1 MGRGLPLM
9 LCDEALIGCLEHM
22 FFFFPHDFLLNIGW
36 FPELNDKFSGPPDM
50 KLVSN
55 HAFSRS
61 FFRTAAVA
69 QR

>member
-1 MGRGLPLM
+1 MGPGLPLM

-22 FFFFPHDFLLNIGW
+22 FFFPHDFLLNIGW
-36 FPELNDKFSGPPDM
+36 FPELNEQFSGPPDM